1 MSDTLT
7 DHLATSVKT
16 HTPFVMKYIP
26 YGALSEV
33 HAYTTCRHS
42 ILFNSRSRCCPTFLD
57 VRSRIS
63 RSLGA
68 DVLQRNGGK
77 RLTLFGDVCLGAESE
92 CIQHGMGVLDGR
104 LYCIWGI
111 DRSLVDEHGH

>member
-1 MSDTLT
+1 MSDMLT
-7 DHLATSVKT
+7 DRLATSVKT

-33 HAYTTCRHS
+33 HAYATCQHS
-42 ILFNSRSRCCPTFLD
+42 ILFNSRSRCCHIFLD

-63 RSLGA
+63 RSLGT

-77 RLTLFGDVCLGAESE
+77 RLMLFGNVCLGAERE
-92 CIQHGMGVLDGR
+92 RFQRGMDVLDGR
-104 LYCIWGI
+104 PYC
-111 DRSLVDEHGH
+111 R